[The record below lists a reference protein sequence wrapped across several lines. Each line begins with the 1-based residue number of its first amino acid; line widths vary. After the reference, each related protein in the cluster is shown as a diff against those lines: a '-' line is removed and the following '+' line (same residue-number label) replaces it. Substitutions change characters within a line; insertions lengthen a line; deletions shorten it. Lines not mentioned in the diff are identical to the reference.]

1 MNIAKLIIE
10 GALNGIGFALGAVI
24 LSAIFA
30 VVAFL
35 SHNLLFLVLAV
46 LAILT
51 WYGVKN
57 YRETGKRRETD
68 LIIAGIR
75 AHSALNKRKYQE
87 PRTAGQQPSSGRAD
101 Q

>member
-30 VVAFL
+30 VFAFL
-35 SHNLLFLVLAV
+35 SHNLVFLVLAV

-51 WYGVKN
+51 WYGVNAVKPI
-57 YRETGKRRETD
+57 
-68 LIIAGIR
+68 LL
-75 AHSALNKRKYQE
+75 S
-87 PRTAGQQPSSGRAD
+87 RTSVPIQH
-101 Q
+101 